1 MSIAAVRTGSPASLD
16 TLLPGTADD
25 PGQPGPG
32 EIRVRLQASSLN
44 FHDFAV
50 VSGMIPA
57 EAGRIPMSDG
67 AGTVEAVGDGVTQ
80 FKVGDTVVSIFFPDW
95 IDGTAPSSAFTRVP
109 GDGIDGYAREVVV
122 TPEHWFTRV
131 PQGYNAAQAA
141 TLTCAG
147 LTAWRAL
154 FVDDAVQPGSTVLV
168 QGSGGVSIFALQFAK
183 AAGAR
188 VIATSSSD
196 DKLARLKALGADE
209 LINYKE
215 NPAWGMKALELTGG
229 KGVDTVVEIGGSGTL
244 DQSMLATRVGGHV
257 ALIGVLAGFG
267 GPVQTALLM
276 AKNLRVQGLTV
287 GSRKQQL
294 DMIAGIEAN
303 GIKPE
308 ISDHF
313 PLASLA
319 DAFRHQA
326 ANKHFGKIV
335 VDI

>member
-1 MSIAAVRTGSPASLD
+1 MMRAVQLRAPASLD
-16 TLLPGTADD
+16 NLTLTDLAD

-32 EIRVRLQASSLN
+32 EIRVRLAASSLN
-44 FHDFAV
+44 FHDYAV
-50 VSGMIPA
+50 VAGMIPA
-57 EAGRIPMSDG
+57 ADGRIPMSDG
-67 AGTVEAVGDGVTQ
+67 AGVVEAVGEGVTQ
-80 FKVGDTVVSIFFPDW
+80 FAVGDPVVSIFFPDW
-95 IDGTAPSSAFTRVP
+95 IDGAPPTSAFTRVP
-109 GDGIDGYAREVVV
+109 GDGIDGYARDVVV
-122 TPEHWFTRV
+122 TPDHWFTRV
-131 PQGYNAAQAA
+131 PAGYSAAEAA

-154 FVDDAVQPGSTVLV
+154 FVDDAIRPGSTVLV

-196 DKLARLKALGADE
+196 DKLARLKDLGADE
-209 LINYKE
+209 LINYKAV
-215 NPAWGMKALELTGG
+215 PAWGAKAMELTAGR
-229 KGVDTVVEIGGSGTL
+229 GVDCVVEIGGAGTL
-244 DQSMLATRVGGHV
+244 DQSMIATRVGGHV
-257 ALIGVLAGFG
+257 ALIGVLAGFA

-287 GSRKQQL
+287 GSRQQQL

-303 GIKPE
+303 AIRPV

-313 PLASLA
+313 PLEGLA

>member
-1 MSIAAVRTGSPASLD
+1 M
-16 TLLPGTADD
+16 
-25 PGQPGPG
+25 
-32 EIRVRLQASSLN
+32 RLAASSLN
-44 FHDFAV
+44 FHDYAV
-50 VSGMIPA
+50 VAGMIPA
-57 EAGRIPMSDG
+57 ADGRIPMSDG
-67 AGTVEAVGDGVTQ
+67 AGVVEAVGEGVTQ
-80 FKVGDTVVSIFFPDW
+80 FAVGDPVVSIFFPDW
-95 IDGTAPSSAFTRVP
+95 IDGAPPTSAFTRVP

-122 TPEHWFTRV
+122 TPHHWFTRV
-131 PQGYNAAQAA
+131 PAGYSAAEAA

-154 FVDDAVQPGSTVLV
+154 FVDDAIRPGSTVLV

-196 DKLARLKALGADE
+196 DKLARLKDLGADE
-209 LINYKE
+209 LINYKAV
-215 NPAWGMKALELTGG
+215 PAWGAKAMELTGG
-229 KGVDTVVEIGGSGTL
+229 RGVDCVVEIGGAGTL
-244 DQSMLATRVGGHV
+244 DQSMIATRVGGHV
-257 ALIGVLAGFG
+257 ALIGVLAGFA

-287 GSRKQQL
+287 GSRQQQL

-303 GIKPE
+303 AIRPV

-313 PLASLA
+313 PLEGLA

>member
-1 MSIAAVRTGSPASLD
+1 MRAVRLRAPASLD
-16 TLLPGTADD
+16 NLTLADLAD

-32 EIRVRLQASSLN
+32 EIRVRLAASSLN
-44 FHDFAV
+44 FHDYAV
-50 VSGMIPA
+50 VAGMIPA
-57 EAGRIPMSDG
+57 ADGRIPMSDG
-67 AGTVEAVGDGVTQ
+67 AGVVEAVGEGVTQ
-80 FKVGDTVVSIFFPDW
+80 FAVGDPVVSIFFPDW
-95 IDGTAPSSAFTRVP
+95 IDGAPPTSAFTRVP

-122 TPEHWFTRV
+122 TPDHWFTRV
-131 PQGYNAAQAA
+131 PAGYSAAEAA

-154 FVDDAVQPGSTVLV
+154 FVDDAIRPGSTVLV
-168 QGSGGVSIFALQFAK
+168 QGSGGVSIFALQFAR

-196 DKLARLKALGADE
+196 DKLARLKDLGADE
-209 LINYKE
+209 LINYKAV
-215 NPAWGMKALELTGG
+215 PAWGAKAMELTGG
-229 KGVDTVVEIGGSGTL
+229 RGVDCVVEIGGAGTL
-244 DQSMLATRVGGHV
+244 DQSMIATRVGGHV
-257 ALIGVLAGFG
+257 ALIGVLAGFA

-287 GSRKQQL
+287 GSRQQQL

-303 GIKPE
+303 AIRPV

-313 PLASLA
+313 PLEGLA

>member
-1 MSIAAVRTGSPASLD
+1 MMRAVRLRAPASLD
-16 TLLPGTADD
+16 NLTLTDLAD

-32 EIRVRLQASSLN
+32 EIRVRLAASSLN
-44 FHDFAV
+44 FHDYAV
-50 VSGMIPA
+50 VAGMIPA
-57 EAGRIPMSDG
+57 ADGRIPMSDG
-67 AGTVEAVGDGVTQ
+67 AGVVEAVGEGVTQ
-80 FKVGDTVVSIFFPDW
+80 FAVGDPVVSIFFPDW
-95 IDGTAPSSAFTRVP
+95 IDGAPPTSAFTRVP

-122 TPEHWFTRV
+122 TPDHWFTRV
-131 PQGYNAAQAA
+131 PSGYSAAEAA

-154 FVDDAVQPGSTVLV
+154 FVDDAIRPGSTVLV

-196 DKLARLKALGADE
+196 DKLARLKDLGADE
-209 LINYKE
+209 LINYKAV
-215 NPAWGMKALELTGG
+215 PAWGAKAMELTGG
-229 KGVDTVVEIGGSGTL
+229 RGVDCVVEIGGAGTL
-244 DQSMLATRVGGHV
+244 DQSMIATRVGGHV
-257 ALIGVLAGFG
+257 ALIGVLAGFA

-287 GSRKQQL
+287 GSRQQQL

-303 GIKPE
+303 AIRPV

-313 PLASLA
+313 PLEGLA

>member
-1 MSIAAVRTGSPASLD
+1 MMRAVRLRAPASLD
-16 TLLPGTADD
+16 NLTLTDLAD

-32 EIRVRLQASSLN
+32 EIRVRLAASSLN
-44 FHDFAV
+44 FHDYAV
-50 VSGMIPA
+50 VAGMIPA
-57 EAGRIPMSDG
+57 ADGRIPMSDG
-67 AGTVEAVGDGVTQ
+67 AGVVEAVGEGVTQ
-80 FKVGDTVVSIFFPDW
+80 FAVGDPVVSIFFPDW
-95 IDGTAPSSAFTRVP
+95 IDGGPPTSAFTRVP

-122 TPEHWFTRV
+122 TPDHWFTRV
-131 PQGYNAAQAA
+131 PAGYSAAEAA

-154 FVDDAVQPGSTVLV
+154 FVDDAIRPGSTVLV

-196 DKLARLKALGADE
+196 DKLARLKDLGADE
-209 LINYKE
+209 LINYKAV
-215 NPAWGMKALELTGG
+215 PAWGAKATELTGG
-229 KGVDTVVEIGGSGTL
+229 RGVDCVVEIGGAGTL
-244 DQSMLATRVGGHV
+244 DQSMIATRVGGHV
-257 ALIGVLAGFG
+257 ALIGVLAGFA

-287 GSRKQQL
+287 GSRQQQL

-303 GIKPE
+303 AIRPV

-313 PLASLA
+313 PLEGLA